1 MYISP
6 YVIGWI
12 SLVAA
17 VLLTFFFPLGRE
29 HARHFISQLFIF
41 VLFIVAAF
49 ILIPSAW
56 LGSDAAVKSIVLG
69 VIVGVIAVLYR
80 DVRRFFRFFQGKVY
94 RISHPYYWYQRAF
107 RRLWRQH

>member
-6 YVIGWI
+6 YIIGWI

-41 VLFIVAAF
+41 GLFIVAAF

-56 LGSDAAVKSIVLG
+56 FGSGAAVKSIVIG
-69 VIVGVIAVLYR
+69 VIVGLIAVLYR
-80 DVRRFFRFFQGKVY
+80 DVRRFFRFFRGKVY
-94 RISHPYYWYQRAF
+94 RVSHPYYWYERAF
-107 RRLWRQH
+107 RRMWR